1 MTNLNQCH
9 SMCGTLKNPYY
20 SMPSIRLKFAA
31 IHDIGGR
38 LYKSEKILN
47 GTNSP

>member
-1 MTNLNQCH
+1 
-9 SMCGTLKNPYY
+9 
-20 SMPSIRLKFAA
+20 MPSIRSKFAA

-38 LYKSEKILN
+38 IYKSEKILS